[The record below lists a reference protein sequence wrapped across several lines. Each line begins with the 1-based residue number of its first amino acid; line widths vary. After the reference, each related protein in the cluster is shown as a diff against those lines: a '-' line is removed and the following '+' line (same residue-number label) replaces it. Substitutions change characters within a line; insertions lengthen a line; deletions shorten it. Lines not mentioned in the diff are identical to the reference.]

1 MNEVEVYNITITEFD
16 TQLGPK
22 WNLTIHVIVYY
33 IHTEF
38 DTRPT

>member
-1 MNEVEVYNITITEFD
+1 MNEVEVYNISITEFD

-22 WNLTIHVIVYY
+22 WNLTTIIVYY